1 MLADKAERAPDDLTR
16 VGFDDEWEVRFWCVK
31 FSVTPEELRA
41 CVLEVGSRAE
51 DVEKQLRKAGRKSFS
66 MGGED

>member
-1 MLADKAERAPDDLTR
+1 MLADKAERAPNNLTWIR
-16 VGFDDEWEVRFWCVK
+16 LDDESEVRFWCVN
-31 FSVTPEELRA
+31 FSVTPDELRA
-41 CVLEVGSRAE
+41 CVLEVGPRAE